1 MSVRRRRLSAFEDGA
16 KGCSSAHDVPS
27 MKMLVESYAGY
38 RGEEEPLAFRAALA

>member
-1 MSVRRRRLSAFEDGA
+1 
-16 KGCSSAHDVPS
+16 